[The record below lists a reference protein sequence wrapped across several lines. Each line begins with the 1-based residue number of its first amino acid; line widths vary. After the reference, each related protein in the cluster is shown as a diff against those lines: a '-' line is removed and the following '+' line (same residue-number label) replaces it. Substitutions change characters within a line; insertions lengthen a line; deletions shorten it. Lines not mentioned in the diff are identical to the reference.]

1 MTGAVVEGQDLSPV
15 LIGEAEHFALASGFP
30 DLTFSESD
38 AENLP
43 YPNDVFSVVIST
55 FGAIHTPRADVVSA
69 EMDRVLNFSGRLGL
83 ATWRHD
89 AAIHRLVGLI
99 PTNEA
104 EGHGA
109 VQPSEWGR
117 PERVRE
123 FISQRFFPNL
133 EFEDG
138 VLELRYPTV
147 DAAWRDWLR
156 NYGPI
161 RAAYQGLPLRS
172 RDGVDLSASFRSMG
186 SSGAVHLVLAPC

>member
-1 MTGAVVEGQDLSPV
+1 MMSSALLSRH
-15 LIGEAEHFALASGFP
+15 L
-30 DLTFSESD
+30 
-38 AENLP
+38 
-43 YPNDVFSVVIST
+43 
-55 FGAIHTPRADVVSA
+55 AIHTPRADVVSV

-138 VLELRYPTV
+138 VLELRHPTV

-172 RDGVDLSASFRSMG
+172 RDGVDLSARKFFAQWAD
-186 SSGAVHLVLAPC
+186 SSGAVTWPLSYLLIKAAKIGLSHRVG